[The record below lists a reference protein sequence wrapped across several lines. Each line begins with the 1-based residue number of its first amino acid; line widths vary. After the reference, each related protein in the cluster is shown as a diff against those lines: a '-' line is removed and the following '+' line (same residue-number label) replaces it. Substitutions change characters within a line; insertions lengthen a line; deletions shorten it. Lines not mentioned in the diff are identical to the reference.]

1 VPVIPFPP
9 QDILETA
16 NQLGILATVKRKLVN
31 QPDPAA
37 AKLAIVL
44 EELSKIYYAFDDELT
59 AYTSLFFDE
68 SDPKQLRRE
77 RAVLAK
83 LEGGAI
89 QARIN
94 QARGHCSKIWNIY
107 QRYLT
112 PWFRKVLSRDE
123 NEQVEE
129 LFRELSDIDS
139 KWIADID
146 AVAWWLAQEAT
157 AAGEL
162 VERNDLAKANERVD
176 AARKQLRP
184 LRRVISE
191 TMVQMRSLESD
202 VIEISGAV

>member
-1 VPVIPFPP
+1 
-9 QDILETA
+9 
-16 NQLGILATVKRKLVN
+16 
-31 QPDPAA
+31 
-37 AKLAIVL
+37 
-44 EELSKIYYAFDDELT
+44 
-59 AYTSLFFDE
+59 
-68 SDPKQLRRE
+68 
-77 RAVLAK
+77 
-83 LEGGAI
+83 
-89 QARIN
+89 
-94 QARGHCSKIWNIY
+94 
-107 QRYLT
+107 
-112 PWFRKVLSRDE
+112 
-123 NEQVEE
+123 VEK